1 MATLADEF
9 LRRELGAGIAGPR
22 FYVASTGCVLG
33 VDLDDG
39 RGVVVKVHQP
49 VTAAPVLAAVQRVQR
64 HLHERG
70 FPAPV
75 PLAGPAALGPGIA
88 IVESMLAAGIVPD
101 ATRPRMRRVL
111 ATSLRRLFTLTRE
124 FTGAAALSRR
134 AVPRGEDR
142 VFPRVH
148 SPVFDFEA
156 TRVGAEWIEDLAA
169 RAAPTVAR
177 DGAGPTV
184 LTHVD
189 FRVEHLRV
197 DGDQLVAVYDWDS
210 LCVDFE
216 AVAVG
221 QVAHAFTIDWSEP
234 VAHVPSV
241 DEATAFVEDYEQVR
255 GRRFD
260 DREWRVA
267 RAAWVYS
274 TAYGA
279 RCEHALLGSDVDAV
293 PEAFRDRL
301 AAHGEDWLR

>member
-1 MATLADEF
+1 V
-9 LRRELGAGIAGPR
+9 LGA
-22 FYVASTGCVLG
+22 
-33 VDLDDG
+33 DLDDG
-39 RGVVVKVHQP
+39 RVVVLKVHQP
-49 VTAAPVLAAVQRVQR
+49 VTAAPMLATVQRVQR

-75 PLAGPAALGPGIA
+75 PLAGPAPIGPGLA
-88 IVESMLAAGIVPD
+88 IVESMLATGIAPD
-101 ATRPRMRRVL
+101 ATQPRMRRVL
-111 ATSLRRLFTLTRE
+111 ATNLHRLLTLARGFTAETALGRRV
-124 FTGAAALSRR
+124 
-134 AVPRGEDR
+134 VPRGEDR

-156 TRVGAEWIEDLAA
+156 TQAGAEWIEDLAA
-169 RAAPTVAR
+169 RATAIVAR
-177 DGAGPTV
+177 DGGGPTV
-184 LTHVD
+184 VTHVD

-197 DGDQLVAVYDWDS
+197 DGDELVAVYDWDS
-210 LCVDFE
+210 LCVDHE

-241 DEATAFVEDYEQVR
+241 DEARAFVEDYEQVR

-279 RCEHALLGSDVDAV
+279 RCEHALLGSDVDPV

>member
-1 MATLADEF
+1 MATLADDF
-9 LRRELGAGIAGPR
+9 LRHELGAGIAAPR

-33 VDLDDG
+33 ADLDDG
-39 RGVVVKVHQP
+39 RAVVLKVHQP
-49 VTAAPVLAAVQRVQR
+49 VTTAPVLATVQRVQH
-64 HLHERG
+64 HLHEGG

-75 PLAGPAALGPGIA
+75 PLARPAPFGPGVA
-88 IVESMLAAGIVPD
+88 IVESMLAAGTVPD
-101 ATRPRMRRVL
+101 ATQPRMRRLL
-111 ATSLRRLFTLTRE
+111 ATNLHHLFTLTRG
-124 FTGAAALSRR
+124 FTGEAALRR
-134 AVPRGEDR
+134 QAVPRGEDR

-148 SPVFDFEA
+148 SPVFDFGA
-156 TRVGAEWIEDLAA
+156 THVGAEWIEDLAA
-169 RAAPTVAR
+169 RAAAIVAR

-197 DGDQLVAVYDWDS
+197 DGDELVAVYDWDS
-210 LCVDFE
+210 LRVDHE

-234 VAHVPSV
+234 EAHVPSV
-241 DEATAFVEDYEQVR
+241 DEATAFIEDYEQVR
-255 GRRFD
+255 GDRFD

-267 RAAWVYS
+267 RAAWVYA

-279 RCEHALLGSDVDAV
+279 RCEHALLGSDVDPV

-301 AAHGEDWLR
+301 ATHGEDWLR

>member
-1 MATLADEF
+1 V
-9 LRRELGAGIAGPR
+9 LGA
-22 FYVASTGCVLG
+22 
-33 VDLDDG
+33 DLDDY
-39 RGVVVKVHQP
+39 RAVVLKVHQP
-49 VTAAPVLAAVQRVQR
+49 VTAAPVLATVQRVQH

-75 PLAGPAALGPGIA
+75 PLAGPAPLGPGIA
-88 IVESMLAAGIVPD
+88 IVESMLAAGNVPD
-101 ATRPRMRRVL
+101 ATQPPMRRVL
-111 ATSLRRLFTLTRE
+111 ATNLHRLFTLTHG
-124 FTGAAALSRR
+124 FTGEAALRRR
-134 AVPRGEDR
+134 AVPRGEAR

-156 TRVGAEWIEDLAA
+156 THVGAEWIEDLAA
-169 RAAPTVAR
+169 RAAAIVTS

-197 DGDQLVAVYDWDS
+197 DGDELVAVYDWDS
-210 LCVDFE
+210 LCVDHE

-241 DEATAFVEDYEQVR
+241 DEATAFIEDYEQVR
-255 GRRFD
+255 GDRFD

-267 RAAWVYS
+267 RAAWVYA

-279 RCEHALLGSDVDAV
+279 RCEHALLGRDVDPV